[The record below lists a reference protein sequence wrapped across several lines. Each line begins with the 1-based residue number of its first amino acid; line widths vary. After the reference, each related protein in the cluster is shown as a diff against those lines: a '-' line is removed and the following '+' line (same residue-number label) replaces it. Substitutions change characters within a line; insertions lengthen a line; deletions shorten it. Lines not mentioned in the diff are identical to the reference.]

1 MIIALLLFWGIL
13 SGQTAIFFIV
23 TAILSALLTISI
35 DKNLF
40 PNSLLLKLNKNSF
53 IFTANLMKDMF
64 LSSMLMIK
72 IIWLKP
78 KEVQSCYMLID
89 AKSKNAI
96 DQVIQANT
104 ITLTPGTMS
113 MNLENNQIL
122 VHAINLKAMDELKI
136 EINQ

>member
-1 MIIALLLFWGIL
+1 
-13 SGQTAIFFIV
+13 
-23 TAILSALLTISI
+23 
-35 DKNLF
+35 
-40 PNSLLLKLNKNSF
+40 
-53 IFTANLMKDMF
+53 
-64 LSSMLMIK
+64 
-72 IIWLKP
+72 
-78 KEVQSCYMLID
+78 MLID